1 MIRIKNLGPIRDFTL
16 DLEKNFNLFVGNNNI
31 GKSYAIT
38 LVYLIIK
45 NIIESIPGRSS
56 SLNRLAMH
64 NPFIN
69 YDDIFDESDI
79 FKNKKSL
86 DELISR
92 LKPRE
97 NKDITAIVEVDIKS
111 AFEKTIL
118 PPIQNSLINTFSSL
132 DNLQNRFSTEP
143 PEIILS
149 TDDTT
154 ITITISQGKLA
165 IQNIKTSREF
175 ELKKI
180 KQTRNPHDSDNKT
193 TIYCYENEEKKD
205 YFYSAYVNI
214 VLFRSVFSFCF
225 DFARDIQ
232 SVHYLPASRSGLY
245 QALSAFGQIIAELSK
260 NRSFLSKKIELPGI
274 SEPVSD
280 YFIRLSDIRVTKK
293 NFEDKV
299 VNEIAKAIEE
309 DILKGKVEFNP
320 QTKQLMFFP
329 KNTDLKLEL
338 SSTSS
343 MVSELAPIVSYLR
356 YVITQNNRNQR
367 SKNRKFK
374 HLIMIEEPE
383 AHLHPEIQ
391 IKLTEIFSKLVKA
404 DVKLIITSHSNYIFN
419 KVNNLILSKEISV
432 DDVHACVFKQTASG
446 SIAQSL
452 PADLLGIED
461 DNFSDPT
468 NDLFDEKMALIDL
481 INHVE

>member
-16 DLEKNFNLFVGNNNI
+16 DLEKNFSLFVGDNNI

-38 LVYLIIK
+38 LVYLIVK
-45 NIIESIPGRSS
+45 NIIESVPGRNSNI
-56 SLNRLAMH
+56 NRFSMH

-69 YDDIFDESDI
+69 FADMFDEDEI
-79 FKNKKSL
+79 FKNKKNLVDAVSK
-86 DELISR
+86 
-92 LKPRE
+92 LKQRE
-97 NKDITAIVEVDIKS
+97 VKNIKEIVQCDIKS
-111 AFEKTIL
+111 AFERLML
-118 PPIQNSLINTFSSL
+118 PAIQNSLANTFSSL
-132 DNLQNRFSTEP
+132 DNLKNRFSTEE

-149 TDDTT
+149 TNDTEIK
-154 ITITISQGKLA
+154 ITLNSAKLSIKSISTTK
-165 IQNIKTSREF
+165 EF

-180 KQTRNPHDSDNKT
+180 KQTRTPHNSDNKT
-193 TIYCYENEEKKD
+193 TIYCFENEEKNG
-205 YFYSAYVNI
+205 YFYSLYVNI
-214 VLFRSVFSFCF
+214 VLFGNVFKFCH
-225 DFARDIQ
+225 DFTRDIQ

-293 NFEDKV
+293 NFEDKL
-299 VNEIAKAIEE
+299 VNEIAKSIEE
-309 DILKGKVEFNP
+309 DILKGKVEFNT

-356 YVITQNNRNQR
+356 YVITQNTRGSR
-367 SKNRKFK
+367 IKNRKFK

-391 IKLTEIFSKLVKA
+391 IKLTEIFSKLVNA

-419 KVNNLILSKEISV
+419 KINNLIISKDIDV
-432 DDVHACVFKQTASG
+432 DDVYACVFKQTKSG
-446 SIAQSL
+446 SIAQPL

-461 DNFSDPT
+461 DNFSDTT
-468 NDLFDEKMALIDL
+468 NELFEEKMSLIDSL
-481 INHVE
+481 NKME